1 MRYTGRL
8 LKFLLLLKMF
18 NVQNTNDIL
27 KKALWMKDR
36 FNNCN
41 VYEFVLKIFLIG

>member
-1 MRYTGRL
+1 MHYTGRL
-8 LKFLLLLKMF
+8 LKFLILLKMF
-18 NVQNTNDIL
+18 NVLNTNDIL
-27 KKALWMKDR
+27 KKALWIKDG

>member
-1 MRYTGRL
+1 MYYTGRL
-8 LKFLLLLKMF
+8 LKFPILLKIF
-18 NVQNTNDIL
+18 NVLNTNDIL
-27 KKALWMKDR
+27 KKALWIKER

>member
-1 MRYTGRL
+1 MHYTGRL
-8 LKFLLLLKMF
+8 LKFLILLKMF
-18 NVQNTNDIL
+18 NVLNTNDIL
-27 KKALWMKDR
+27 KKALWIKDE

>member
-1 MRYTGRL
+1 MHYTGRL